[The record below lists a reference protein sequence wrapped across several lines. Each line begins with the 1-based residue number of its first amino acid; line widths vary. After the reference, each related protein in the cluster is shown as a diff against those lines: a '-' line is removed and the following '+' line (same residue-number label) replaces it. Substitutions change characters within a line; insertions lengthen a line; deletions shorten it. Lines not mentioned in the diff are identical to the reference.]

1 MKYYIGID
9 LGTTNSAICSY
20 DGSNIRIWKSPEQN
34 DVTPSAIYVDK
45 RGNKYYGSKAYNQAP
60 YNPNNSATLFKRFM
74 GTSTKIEL
82 EASNLTLTPEECS
95 AEILKVLFGYL
106 PEEIRNDPETATVIT
121 VPAAFNQV
129 KKDATL
135 QAAKL
140 AGIGKV
146 ALMQEPVAAIM
157 SVMRQSKQEGIF
169 LIYDLGG
176 GTFDVSIA
184 ENINGKVNLLVHGG
198 IEMCGGRDID
208 RMVFNQI
215 VVPWLKENFSLPD
228 DLLVNRKYKTFCRV
242 AQWATERAKIELS
255 ATEGAT
261 IALSE
266 GEARATDEEGNELY
280 IDIDI
285 SRVQVD
291 EIISDLVNETI
302 AATRETLAKAGLSSN
317 DLERIVFV
325 GGPTNYK
332 PLRDKVAFE
341 LSLPGNIDVNPMTA
355 VAEGASIFAESID
368 WSTESHNRKA
378 TNETV
383 NTNIDLSFKFT
394 ARTSTDSAKVMCVLG
409 NNLNGYTI
417 EFVSLDTGWS
427 SGNAALKK
435 NMMVTLPLLQNGENR
450 FSVKV
455 LDEFGHEKAIGNSEI
470 TITKTLATI
479 GAIPASHSIGVE
491 VVDKL
496 GGIPVLEF
504 LVNEGDALPKK
515 GSITFKAGQTLKA
528 GSNDSINIK
537 LWEGNIQSPITD
549 NRFIGVLKITG
560 TDIDSGVVPTGADI
574 ECEYE
579 MSDSGTINLEASIP
593 CIGASFSNH
602 NFYSRQEGQL
612 DLTDVDNLAEQG
624 RSVLERIDSIAEKVD
639 DPQLENARKKAE
651 LAANIDSQEACDP
664 EDVQKA
670 SNELLDAKKL
680 INKTR
685 QDNLKV
691 IRQMDLDSC
700 VEFFNEVVRQYANPA
715 EEHSFDSLIRT
726 AQRSI
731 DRNDSDFDNILDNM
745 KTKNTLILLKQDWF
759 IVDWYQRATALSSNY
774 LDQSRFSELKR
785 LGDQALSEDDIDQLR
800 TVLFELLSIQIHS
813 DSGDGMFDIA
823 NIVKG

>member
-20 DGSNIRIWKSPEQN
+20 DGKNVRIWKSPEQN

-45 RGNKYYGSKAYNQAP
+45 RGNRYYGSKAYNQAP

-74 GTSTKIEL
+74 GTSQKIEL

-95 AEILKVLFGYL
+95 AEILKILYGYL

-121 VPAAFNQV
+121 VPAAFNQM

-157 SVMRQSKQEGIF
+157 SIMRSSKQEGIF
-169 LIYDLGG
+169 LVYDLGG

-184 ENINGKVNLLVHGG
+184 ENINGKVNLLAHGG

-215 VVPWLKENFSLPD
+215 VVPWLKDTFALPN
-228 DLLVNRKYKTFCRV
+228 DLLINRKYKTFCRV

-255 ATEGAT
+255 SMESST

-266 GEARATDEEGNELY
+266 GEARTVDEDGNELY

-285 SRVQVD
+285 TRNDVD
-291 EIISDLVNETI
+291 NIISSLIKETI
-302 AATRETLAKAGLSSN
+302 DATRETISKAGLSSN
-317 DLERIVFV
+317 DIERIVFV

-341 LSLPGNIDVNPMTA
+341 LSLPADIDVNPMTA

-378 TNETV
+378 TNKV
-383 NTNIDLSFKFT
+383 LNTTIDLSFKFT
-394 ARTSTDSAKVMCVLG
+394 ARTSADYAKVMCVLG
-409 NNLNGYTI
+409 KNLNGYTI
-417 EFVSLDTGWS
+417 QFTSLDTGWS
-427 SGNAALKK
+427 SGNAELKK
-435 NMMVTLPLLQNGENR
+435 NLMVDLPLSQNGENR

-455 LDEFGHEKAIGNSEI
+455 FDEFGHEKTIGTSEI
-470 TITKTLATI
+470 IITKTLATI

-491 VVDKL
+491 VVEKL
-496 GGIPVLEF
+496 GGVPVLDF

-515 GSITFKAGQTLKA
+515 GTITFKAGQTLKA

-560 TDIDSGVVPTGADI
+560 TSIASGVVPAGADI

-579 MSDSGTINLEASIP
+579 ISDSGTINLEASIP
-593 CIGASFSNH
+593 CIGTSFGNH

-612 DLTDVDNLAEQG
+612 DLDDVDSIAEQG
-624 RSVLERIDSIAEKVD
+624 RSVIERIDSMSEKVD
-639 DPQLENARKKAE
+639 DPQLESARKKAE

-670 SNELLDAKKL
+670 SNELLEAKKL
-680 INKTR
+680 INRTR

-700 VEFFNEVVRQYANPA
+700 VEFFDEVVRQFAKPA
-715 EEHSFDSLIRT
+715 EEHSFDSLART

-731 DRNDSDFDNILDNM
+731 DRGDADFDNILDNL
-745 KTKNTLILLKQDWF
+745 KTKNTVILIRQDWF
-759 IVDWYQRATALSSNY
+759 IVDWYKRAVSSTSNY
-774 LDQSRFSELKR
+774 LDQARFRELKR
-785 LGDQALSEDDIDQLR
+785 MGDQALAKDDIDQLR
-800 TVLFELLSIQIHS
+800 AVLFELLSIQIHS
-813 DSGDGMFDIA
+813 DSGEGMFDIA

>member
-121 VPAAFNQV
+121 VPAAFNQM

-157 SVMRQSKQEGIF
+157 SVMRQSNHEGVF
-169 LIYDLGG
+169 LVYDLGG

-184 ENINGKVNLLVHGG
+184 ENINGKVNLLAHGG

-435 NMMVTLPLLQNGENR
+435 NMMVTLPLPQNGENR

-515 GSITFKAGQTLKA
+515 GTITFKAGQTLKA

-560 TDIDSGVVPTGADI
+560 SDIASGVVPTGADI

-639 DPQLENARKKAE
+639 DPQLKNARKKAE

-700 VEFFNEVVRQYANPA
+700 VEFFDEVVRQYANPA

-745 KTKNTLILLKQDWF
+745 KTKNTIILLRQDWF
-759 IVDWYQRATALSSNY
+759 IVDWYQRATASSSNY
-774 LDQSRFSELKR
+774 LDQARFNELKR
-785 LGDQALSEDDIDQLR
+785 LGDQALADDDIDQLR
-800 TVLFELLSIQIHS
+800 AVLFELLSIQIHS

>member
-20 DGSNIRIWKSPEQN
+20 DGTNIRIWKSPEQN

-82 EASNLTLTPEECS
+82 EASNITLTPEECS

-121 VPAAFNQV
+121 VPAAFNQM

-157 SVMRQSKQEGIF
+157 SVMRHSKQEGIF
-169 LIYDLGG
+169 LVYDLGG

-184 ENINGKVNLLVHGG
+184 ENIDGKVNLLAHGG

-208 RMVFNQI
+208 RMMFNQI
-215 VVPWLKENFSLPD
+215 VVPWLKDNFSLPD
-228 DLLVNRKYKTFCRV
+228 DLLINRKYKTFCHV

-255 ATEGAT
+255 AVESTT

-285 SRVQVD
+285 LRDQVD
-291 EIISDLVNETI
+291 TLISELVAETVS
-302 AATRETLAKAGLSSN
+302 ATRETLGKAGISSN

-341 LSLPGNIDVNPMTA
+341 ISMPVNIDVNPMTA

-383 NTNIDLSFKFT
+383 TTSIDLSFKFT
-394 ARTSTDSAKVMCVLG
+394 ARTSTDSAKVMCVLK
-409 NNLNGYTI
+409 NELNGYTI

-427 SGNAALKK
+427 SGNAPLKK
-435 NMMVTLPLLQNGENR
+435 NLMITLPLSQNGENR
-450 FSVKV
+450 FSAKV
-455 LDEFGHEKAIGNSEI
+455 LDEFGQEKSIGTSDI
-470 TITKTLATI
+470 VIIKTLATI
-479 GAIPASHSIGVE
+479 GAIPASHSVGVE

-496 GGIPVLEF
+496 GGVPVLEF

-515 GSITFKAGQTLKA
+515 GSIKFKAGQTLKA
-528 GSNDSINIK
+528 GTNDSINIK
-537 LWEGNIQSPITD
+537 LWEGNIQSPIND
-549 NRFIGVLKITG
+549 NRFIGVLKIAG

-579 MSDSGTINLEASIP
+579 MSDSGTIILEASIP
-593 CIGASFSNH
+593 CIGASFNNY

-612 DLTDVDNLAEQG
+612 DLTDVDSLAEQG
-624 RSVLERIDSIAEKVD
+624 RTVLERIDSIAEKVD
-639 DPQLENARKKAE
+639 DPQLEDARKKAE
-651 LAANIDSQEACDP
+651 HAANIDSQESREP

-670 SNELLDAKKL
+670 SDELFNAKKL

-691 IRQMDLDSC
+691 IRQIDLDSC
-700 VEFFNEVVRQYANPA
+700 VEFFDEVVRQFANPA
-715 EEHSFDSLIRT
+715 EEHSFDSLVRT

-745 KTKNTLILLKQDWF
+745 KTKNTVILIRQDWF
-759 IVDWYQRATALSSNY
+759 IVDWYQRATASSSNY
-774 LDQSRFSELKR
+774 LDQAKFAELKR
-785 LGDQALSEDDIDQLR
+785 LGDQALADDDIDQLR
-800 TVLFELLSIQIHS
+800 TVLFELISIQIHS

>member
-121 VPAAFNQV
+121 VPAAFNQM

-455 LDEFGHEKAIGNSEI
+455 LDEFGQEKAIGNSEI

>member
-1 MKYYIGID
+1 MRYYIGID

-20 DGSNIRIWKSPEQN
+20 DGKNVRIWKSPEQN

-95 AEILKVLFGYL
+95 AEILKVLYGYL

-121 VPAAFNQV
+121 VPAAFNQM

-157 SVMRQSKQEGIF
+157 SVMRSSKQEGIF
-169 LIYDLGG
+169 LVYDLGG

-184 ENINGKVNLLVHGG
+184 ENINGKVNLLAHGG

-215 VVPWLKENFSLPD
+215 VVPWLKDNFTLPD

-255 ATEGAT
+255 AMESST

-266 GEARATDEEGNELY
+266 GEARATDEDGNELY

-285 SRVQVD
+285 TRNDVD
-291 EIISDLVNETI
+291 GIIANLIAETVE
-302 AATRETLAKAGLSSN
+302 ATRETLTKAGLTSN

-341 LSLPGNIDVNPMTA
+341 LSLPADIDVNPMTA

-368 WSTESHNRKA
+368 WSTESHNRKS
-378 TNETV
+378 TNKVV
-383 NTNIDLSFKFT
+383 NTTIDLTFKFT
-394 ARTSTDSAKVMCVLG
+394 ARTSSDSAKVMCVLG
-409 NNLNGYTI
+409 KNLNGYTI
-417 EFVSLDTGWS
+417 QFTSLDTGWS

-435 NMMVTLPLLQNGENR
+435 NLMIDLPLSQNGENR
-450 FSVKV
+450 FAVKV
-455 LDEFGHEKAIGNSEI
+455 FDEFGHEKSIGTSEI
-470 TITKTLATI
+470 IITKTLATI

-496 GGIPVLEF
+496 GGVPVLEF

-515 GSITFKAGQTLKA
+515 GTITFKAGQTLKA

-560 TDIDSGVVPTGADI
+560 TNIDSGVVPTGADI

-593 CIGASFSNH
+593 CIGASFGNH

-612 DLTDVDNLAEQG
+612 DLTDVDSIAEQG
-624 RSVLERIDSIAEKVD
+624 RSVIERIDSMAEKVD
-639 DPQLENARKKAE
+639 DPQLESARKKAE
-651 LAANIDSQEACDP
+651 MAANIDSQEACDP

-670 SNELLDAKKL
+670 NNELLEAKKL
-680 INKTR
+680 INRTR

-691 IRQMDLDSC
+691 LRQMDLDSC
-700 VEFFNEVVRQYANPA
+700 VQFFDEVVRQFAKPA
-715 EEHSFDSLIRT
+715 EEHSFDSLVRT

-731 DRNDSDFDNILDNM
+731 DRNDADFDNILDNL
-745 KTKNTLILLKQDWF
+745 KTKNTIILLRQDWF
-759 IVDWYQRATALSSNY
+759 IVDWYQRATSTTSNY
-774 LDQSRFSELKR
+774 LDQARFRELKR
-785 LGDQALSEDDIDQLR
+785 MGDQALANDDIDQLR
-800 TVLFELLSIQIHS
+800 SVLFELLSIQIHS
-813 DSGDGMFDIA
+813 DSGEGMFDIA

>member
-1 MKYYIGID
+1 MRYYIGID

-20 DGSNIRIWKSPEQN
+20 DGKNVRIWKSPEQN

-95 AEILKVLFGYL
+95 AEILKVLYGYL

-121 VPAAFNQV
+121 VPAAFNQM

-157 SVMRQSKQEGIF
+157 SVMRSSKQEGIF
-169 LIYDLGG
+169 LVYDLGG

-184 ENINGKVNLLVHGG
+184 ENINGKVNLLAHGG

-215 VVPWLKENFSLPD
+215 VVPWLKDNFTLPD

-255 ATEGAT
+255 AMESST

-266 GEARATDEEGNELY
+266 GEARATDEDGNELY

-285 SRVQVD
+285 TRNDVD
-291 EIISDLVNETI
+291 GIIANLIAETVE
-302 AATRETLAKAGLSSN
+302 ATRETLTKAGLTSN

-341 LSLPGNIDVNPMTA
+341 LSLPADIDVNPMTA

-368 WSTESHNRKA
+368 WSTESHNRKS
-378 TNETV
+378 TNKVV
-383 NTNIDLSFKFT
+383 NTTIDLTFKFT
-394 ARTSTDSAKVMCVLG
+394 ARTSSDSAKVMCVLG
-409 NNLNGYTI
+409 KNLNGYTI
-417 EFVSLDTGWS
+417 QFTSLDTGWS

-435 NMMVTLPLLQNGENR
+435 NLMIDLPLSQNGENR
-450 FSVKV
+450 FAVKV
-455 LDEFGHEKAIGNSEI
+455 FDEFGHEKSIGTSEI
-470 TITKTLATI
+470 IITKTLATI

-496 GGIPVLEF
+496 GGVPVLEF

-515 GSITFKAGQTLKA
+515 GTITFKAGQTLKA

-560 TDIDSGVVPTGADI
+560 TNIDSGVVPTGADI

-593 CIGASFSNH
+593 CIGASFGNH

-612 DLTDVDNLAEQG
+612 DLTDVDSIAEQG
-624 RSVLERIDSIAEKVD
+624 RSVIERIDSMAEKVD
-639 DPQLENARKKAE
+639 DPQLESARKKAE
-651 LAANIDSQEACDP
+651 MAANIDSQEACDP

-670 SNELLDAKKL
+670 NNELLEAKKL
-680 INKTR
+680 INRTR

-700 VEFFNEVVRQYANPA
+700 VQFFDEVVRQFAKPA
-715 EEHSFDSLIRT
+715 EEHSFDTLVRT

-731 DRNDSDFDNILDNM
+731 DRNDADFDNILDNL
-745 KTKNTLILLKQDWF
+745 KTKNTIILLRQDWF
-759 IVDWYQRATALSSNY
+759 IVDWYQRATSSTSNY
-774 LDQSRFSELKR
+774 LDQARFRELKR
-785 LGDQALSEDDIDQLR
+785 MGDQALANDDIDQLR
-800 TVLFELLSIQIHS
+800 SVLFELLSIQIHS
-813 DSGDGMFDIA
+813 DSGEGMFDIA

>member
-1 MKYYIGID
+1 MRYYIGID

-20 DGSNIRIWKSPEQN
+20 DGKNVRIWKSPEQN

-95 AEILKVLFGYL
+95 AEILKVLYGYL

-121 VPAAFNQV
+121 VPAAFNQM

-157 SVMRQSKQEGIF
+157 SVMRSSKQEGIF
-169 LIYDLGG
+169 LVYDLGG

-184 ENINGKVNLLVHGG
+184 ENINGKVNLLAHGG

-215 VVPWLKENFSLPD
+215 VVPWLKDNFTLPD

-255 ATEGAT
+255 AMESST

-266 GEARATDEEGNELY
+266 GEARTTDEDGNELY

-285 SRVQVD
+285 TRNDVD
-291 EIISDLVNETI
+291 GIIANLIAETVE
-302 AATRETLAKAGLSSN
+302 ATRETLTKAGLTSN

-332 PLRDKVAFE
+332 PLRDKVAFA
-341 LSLPGNIDVNPMTA
+341 LSLPADIDVNPMTA

-368 WSTESHNRKA
+368 WSTESHNRKS
-378 TNETV
+378 TNKVV
-383 NTNIDLSFKFT
+383 NTTIDLTFKFT
-394 ARTSTDSAKVMCVLG
+394 ARTSSDSAKVMCVLG
-409 NNLNGYTI
+409 KNLNGYTI
-417 EFVSLDTGWS
+417 QFTSLDTGWS

-435 NMMVTLPLLQNGENR
+435 NLMIDLPLSQNGENR
-450 FSVKV
+450 FAVKV
-455 LDEFGHEKAIGNSEI
+455 FDEFGHEKSIGTSEI
-470 TITKTLATI
+470 IITKTLATI

-496 GGIPVLEF
+496 GGVPVLEF

-515 GSITFKAGQTLKA
+515 GTITFKAGQTLKA

-560 TDIDSGVVPTGADI
+560 TNIDSGVVPTGADI

-593 CIGASFSNH
+593 CIGASFGNH

-612 DLTDVDNLAEQG
+612 DLTDVDSIAEQG
-624 RSVLERIDSIAEKVD
+624 RSVIERIDSMAEKVD
-639 DPQLENARKKAE
+639 DPQLESARKKAE
-651 LAANIDSQEACDP
+651 MAANIDSQEACDP

-670 SNELLDAKKL
+670 NNELLEAKKL
-680 INKTR
+680 INRTR

-691 IRQMDLDSC
+691 LRQMDLDSC
-700 VEFFNEVVRQYANPA
+700 VQFFDEVVRQFAKPA
-715 EEHSFDSLIRT
+715 EEHSFDSLVRT

-731 DRNDSDFDNILDNM
+731 DRNDADFDNILDNL
-745 KTKNTLILLKQDWF
+745 KTKNTIILLRQDWF
-759 IVDWYQRATALSSNY
+759 IVDWYQRATSTTSNY
-774 LDQSRFSELKR
+774 LDQARFRELKR
-785 LGDQALSEDDIDQLR
+785 MGDQALANDDIDQLR
-800 TVLFELLSIQIHS
+800 SVLFELLSIQIHS
-813 DSGDGMFDIA
+813 DSGEGMFDIA

>member
-1 MKYYIGID
+1 MRYYIGID

-20 DGSNIRIWKSPEQN
+20 DGKNVRIWKSPEQN

-95 AEILKVLFGYL
+95 AEILKVLYGYL

-121 VPAAFNQV
+121 VPAAFNQM

-157 SVMRQSKQEGIF
+157 SVMRSSKQEGIF
-169 LIYDLGG
+169 LVYDLGG

-184 ENINGKVNLLVHGG
+184 ENINGKVNLLAHGG

-215 VVPWLKENFSLPD
+215 VVPWLKDNFTLPD

-255 ATEGAT
+255 AMESST

-266 GEARATDEEGNELY
+266 GEARATDEDGNELY

-285 SRVQVD
+285 TRNDVD
-291 EIISDLVNETI
+291 GIIANLIAETVE
-302 AATRETLAKAGLSSN
+302 ATRETLTKAGLTSN

-341 LSLPGNIDVNPMTA
+341 LSLPADIDVNPMTA

-368 WSTESHNRKA
+368 WSTESHNRKS
-378 TNETV
+378 TNKVV
-383 NTNIDLSFKFT
+383 NTTIDLTFKFT
-394 ARTSTDSAKVMCVLG
+394 ARTSSDSAKVMCVLG
-409 NNLNGYTI
+409 KNLNGYTI
-417 EFVSLDTGWS
+417 QFTSLDTGWS

-435 NMMVTLPLLQNGENR
+435 NLMIDLPLSQNGENR
-450 FSVKV
+450 FAVKV
-455 LDEFGHEKAIGNSEI
+455 FDEFGHEKSIGTSEI
-470 TITKTLATI
+470 IITKTLATI

-496 GGIPVLEF
+496 GGVPVLEF

-515 GSITFKAGQTLKA
+515 GTITFKAGQTLKA

-560 TDIDSGVVPTGADI
+560 TNIDSGVVPTGADI

-593 CIGASFSNH
+593 CIGASFGNH

-612 DLTDVDNLAEQG
+612 DLTDVDSIAEQG
-624 RSVLERIDSIAEKVD
+624 RSVIERIDSMAEKVD
-639 DPQLENARKKAE
+639 DPQLESARKKAE
-651 LAANIDSQEACDP
+651 MAANIDSQEACDP
-664 EDVQKA
+664 EDVQ
-670 SNELLDAKKL
+670 NELLEAKKL
-680 INKTR
+680 INRTR

-700 VEFFNEVVRQYANPA
+700 VQFFDEVVRQFAKPA
-715 EEHSFDSLIRT
+715 EEHSFDSLVRT

-731 DRNDSDFDNILDNM
+731 DRNDADFDNILDNL
-745 KTKNTLILLKQDWF
+745 KTKNTIILLRQDWF
-759 IVDWYQRATALSSNY
+759 IVDWYQRATSSTSNY
-774 LDQSRFSELKR
+774 LDQARFRELKR
-785 LGDQALSEDDIDQLR
+785 MGDQALANDDIDQLR
-800 TVLFELLSIQIHS
+800 SVLFELLSIQIHS
-813 DSGDGMFDIA
+813 DSGEGMFDIA